1 MISYTYKI
9 VDLLSC
15 TYEFDEV
22 LHRYVHFMI
31 VWYEN
36 KYDVVSLYFHI
47 QNKNH
52 KQTFTTSTS
61 IIAVK
66 YLK

>member
-36 KYDVVSLYFHI
+36 KYDVVSLFSYS
-47 QNKNH
+47 K
-52 KQTFTTSTS
+52 
-61 IIAVK
+61 
-66 YLK
+66 